1 MQVMHGETFW
11 TRTFPRPKVVVSKCL
26 GFAPCRYD
34 GAIIEDAFVRELKP
48 YVDFI
53 PVCPEVEIGLG
64 IPRKPIRI
72 VLKEGE
78 RHLLQEETEKDCTEA
93 MRRFSESFLTLQGI
107 HGFILK
113 AKSPSC
119 GLRDVKIHAPS
130 GKVLSLGNGMFAEA
144 ALKKYPHVAIESE
157 KRLENLAIREHFL
170 QKIFAL
176 ADLEEVLQK
185 QSPKAL
191 VDFHTRYKFFLSAHH
206 QKEAQ
211 VLGKIVARAGEDT
224 NKVFEEYRVHFLQ
237 ALRRAMNRRL
247 VVNVFF
253 HVLGYFK
260 DKITPKEKAFFL
272 RLLEDFRKGQVTF
285 PVMAKLVESWII
297 RFEEPYLAHQVFF
310 RPYPEALQPKELE
323 DFLPER
329 DFWKTS

>member
-1 MQVMHGETFW
+1 MRGATFW
-11 TRTFPRPKVVVSKCL
+11 TRTFPRPRIVVSKCL

-34 GAIIEDAFVRELKP
+34 GAIIDDPFVSALKP
-48 YVDFI
+48 YVEFL

-64 IPRKPIRI
+64 VPRKPIRI
-72 VLKEGE
+72 VLKGGK
-78 RHLLQEETEKDCTEA
+78 RHLLQEETEKDLTEA
-93 MRRFSESFLTLQGI
+93 MEHFSENFVTLRGI

-144 ALKKYPHVAIESE
+144 VLQKYPHLAVESE

-176 ADLEEVLQK
+176 ADLEETLAK
-185 QSPKAL
+185 KSPGAL
-191 VDFHTRYKFFLSAHH
+191 VDFHTRYKLFLLAHH
-206 QKEAQ
+206 QQETQ
-211 VLGKIVARAGEDT
+211 TLGKIVARVREDT
-224 NKVFEEYRVHFLQ
+224 DHAFREYEAHFLR
-237 ALRRAMNRRL
+237 AMRRAMNRRL

-260 DKITPKEKAFFL
+260 DKITPKERDFFL
-272 RLLEDFRKGQVTF
+272 SLLEDFRKGYVAF
-285 PVMAKLVESWII
+285 PVLVNLAESWII
-297 RFEEPYLAHQVFF
+297 RFEEPYLSRQVLF
-310 RPYPEALQPKELE
+310 RPYPEALRPKEFDDL
-323 DFLPER
+323 LPER
-329 DFWKTS
+329 DFWRGT